1 MKLARNIVN
10 KVATIDVPD
19 PLPPAIVRPRQHVT
33 AVLAQSLAETG
44 PDGRAALA
52 WAWTLTGTRPSPVT
66 LSLAPGHPPT
76 REQVITEADADPE
89 GSTAP
94 PGVPTDYC
102 DQLGEARRILS
113 WLVGTSDDIPLDD
126 DQRGRF
132 IGCRDDYARTDAEIR
147 QVRDQAVRSLAE
159 FDLPDHIAPGPSSQA
174 LAVAASLGGRRLAT
188 RRPRPARLGPRR
200 PPRRPAHPSRCRP
213 APRARPHLRRSCRQ
227 RRGRSRP
234 SRRRSSQ
241 ASRVAAASVRRGH
254 PSHNRLA
261 PRGDDLTASHAPR
274 GQSILDLGVWLA
286 WVAASEASQQP
297 RKDCVDEHR
306 RVPRSQ
312 WQ

>member
-1 MKLARNIVN
+1 MRPTRNIVD

-33 AVLAQSLAETG
+33 AVLAHSLAETG

-113 WLVGTSDDIPLDD
+113 WLVGRPCSG
-126 DQRGRF
+126 RGSR
-132 IGCRDDYARTDAEIR
+132 
-147 QVRDQAVRSLAE
+147 RSA
-159 FDLPDHIAPGPSSQA
+159 
-174 LAVAASLGGRRLAT
+174 
-188 RRPRPARLGPRR
+188 RPAS
-200 PPRRPAHPSRCRP
+200 PPIYA
-213 APRARPHLRRSCRQ
+213 AARP
-227 RRGRSRP
+227 
-234 SRRRSSQ
+234 
-241 ASRVAAASVRRGH
+241 
-254 PSHNRLA
+254 
-261 PRGDDLTASHAPR
+261 
-274 GQSILDLGVWLA
+274 
-286 WVAASEASQQP
+286 
-297 RKDCVDEHR
+297 
-306 RVPRSQ
+306 
-312 WQ
+312 